1 MEAASPV
8 PVSTAPAAPVVTA
21 PAESA
26 LQRHWRQLCVR
37 VQYQGLRLICRG
49 LSSIKL
55 SSALNLGQTLGD
67 LAYNLVRRHRLD
79 VLQEMRRC
87 YPGDSMDEA
96 RDRLR
101 RVYRHIGMNYVE
113 VFRWIG
119 GQVAELDKRVQ
130 LTGGQHLEQARARG
144 KGVLVLTAHM
154 GNWDLM
160 GLWAARRY
168 PLTII
173 SKALRQEGVNRF
185 WMEARAATGLS
196 IVPSRKS
203 YRACLGVL
211 KKQGLLGFMLDQN
224 TLAHEGVFVDFFGK
238 PACTHTGL
246 AFLSSHSE
254 APVVPVFIY
263 RKLDGTHW
271 VEVQPPVDPPP
282 DREPATLQ
290 AATQRYTRII
300 EDAIRQHPD
309 QWIWMHRRWRTVP
322 PSAEQSAPLA
332 GLQKME
338 KQP

>member
-1 MEAASPV
+1 MDSVSPATAQPAA
-8 PVSTAPAAPVVTA
+8 APAAPT
-21 PAESA
+21 ESA
-26 LQRHWRQLCVR
+26 WQRHGNRFSSAFL
-37 VQYQGLRLICRG
+37 YKSLRLICRG
-49 LSSIKL
+49 LSALKL
-55 SSALNLGQTLGD
+55 STALNLGQTLGD
-67 LAYNLVRRHRLD
+67 LAFNLVRRHRLD
-79 VLQEMRRC
+79 ILQEMRRC

-119 GQVAELDKRVQ
+119 GQSAEIEKRV
-130 LTGGQHLEQARARG
+130 LVSGTQHLEQARARG

-154 GNWDLM
+154 GNWDLL

-173 SKALRQEGVNRF
+173 SKALRQEGVNKF
-185 WMEARAATGLS
+185 WMEARAASGLS

-238 PACTHTGL
+238 PACTHAGL
-246 AFLSSHSE
+246 AFLSSHSQ

-271 VEVQPPVDPPP
+271 VDVLPAVEPPP

-290 AATQRYTRII
+290 AATQRYTRLI

-322 PSAEQSAPLA
+322 PAAELSSPTG
-332 GLQKME
+332 GLPKVE
-338 KQP
+338 NVS